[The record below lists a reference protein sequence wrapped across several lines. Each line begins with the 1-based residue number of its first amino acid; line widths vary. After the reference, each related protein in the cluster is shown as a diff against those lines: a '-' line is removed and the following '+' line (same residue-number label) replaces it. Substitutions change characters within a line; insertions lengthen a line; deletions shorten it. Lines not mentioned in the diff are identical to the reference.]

1 MVFCRFE
8 GSWLGLKWRWAF
20 DCVMVLRIA
29 VHLSWPYWRV
39 GELTIWLLYFLY
51 SLPSIGRV
59 SGGRLMRVIFWQL
72 KFVLLCGGV
81 PPFHMGAY

>member
-8 GSWLGLKWRWAF
+8 GSWLGLSEGGLSIAYWFCA
-20 DCVMVLRIA
+20 LRCISA
-29 VHLSWPYWRV
+29 GLIGV